1 MNRIF
6 GVDAYLSVMQ
16 RNLMI
21 SIRRWGYFKL
31 ADQLVLIVH
40 LNFADKLLEC
50 LLLCL
55 EYVDGFL

>member
-1 MNRIF
+1 MDGIF
-6 GVDAYLSVMQ
+6 VVDAYLSVMQ
-16 RNLMI
+16 GDLRV

-55 EYVDGFL
+55 EYVGGFL